1 MKPLST
7 LNAMIHADMV
17 RRYPEIPERLLP
29 NKPIKATK
37 ANDLTKAV
45 IKFIQ
50 LSGGQAE
57 RISVTGRRV
66 DLRRTFTDVLGNQRQ
81 IGSVRWIKSSM
92 QKGSA
97 DISATIAGQS
107 IKIEIKVGRDHIH
120 PEQVIYKQQVEKAG
134 GIYLLIHTFD
144 EFYQWYTSKFP
155 AKEI

>member
-1 MKPLST
+1 MNPLST

-37 ANDLTKAV
+37 ANDLTKAI

-66 DLRRTFTDVLGNQRQ
+66 DMRRTFTDVLGNQRQ

-107 IKIEIKVGRDHIH
+107 VKIEIKVGHDRIR
-120 PEQVIYKQQVEKAG
+120 PEQEIYKQQVEKAG

-144 EFYQWYTSKFP
+144 EFYQWYTSKNP
-155 AKEI
+155 EN

>member
-37 ANDLTKAV
+37 ANDLTKAI

-66 DLRRTFTDVLGNQRQ
+66 DMRRTFTDVLGNQRQ

-107 IKIEIKVGRDHIH
+107 VKIEIKVGRDRIR
-120 PEQVIYKQQVEKAG
+120 PEQEIYKQQVEKAG

-144 EFYQWYTSKFP
+144 DFYQWYTSKYP
-155 AKEI
+155 EK

>member
-1 MKPLST
+1 MNPLST

-29 NKPIKATK
+29 TKAIKATK
-37 ANDLTKAV
+37 ANELTKAV

-66 DLRRTFTDVLGNQRQ
+66 DLRRTYTDVLGNQRQ

-107 IKIEIKVGRDHIH
+107 VKIEIKVGRDQIR
-120 PEQVIYKQQVEKAG
+120 PEQETYKQQVEKAG
-134 GIYLLIHTFD
+134 GIYLLIQTFD
-144 EFYQWYTSKFP
+144 EFYQWYTSRYPEK
-155 AKEI
+155 

>member
-1 MKPLST
+1 MQSGVPPVKQ
-7 LNAMIHADMV
+7 
-17 RRYPEIPERLLP
+17 ERTGMP

-37 ANDLTKAV
+37 ANDLTKAI

-66 DLRRTFTDVLGNQRQ
+66 DMRRTFTDVLGNQRQ
-81 IGSVRWIKSSM
+81 IGSVRWIKASM

-97 DISATIAGQS
+97 DISATITGQS
-107 IKIEIKVGRDHIH
+107 VKIEIKVGRDHIR
-120 PEQVIYKQQVEKAG
+120 PEQETYKQQVEKAG

-144 EFYQWYTSKFP
+144 EFYQWYTSKNHE
-155 AKEI
+155 K

>member
-37 ANDLTKAV
+37 ANDLTKAI

-107 IKIEIKVGRDHIH
+107 VKIEIKVGRDRIR
-120 PEQVIYKQQVEKAG
+120 PEQESYKQQVEKAG

-144 EFYQWYTSKFP
+144 EFYQWYTSKYP
-155 AKEI
+155 

>member
-1 MKPLST
+1 MKPLT
-7 LNAMIHADMV
+7 ILNIMIHADMV

-66 DLRRTFTDVLGNQRQ
+66 DLRRTFTDVLGNKRQ

-107 IKIEIKVGRDHIH
+107 VKIEIKVGRDRIR
-120 PEQVIYKQQVEKAG
+120 PEQEIYKQQVEKAG

-144 EFYQWYTSKFP
+144 EFYQWYTSKYP
-155 AKEI
+155 EK

>member
-1 MKPLST
+1 MKPLAT
-7 LNAMIHADMV
+7 LNAMILADMV

-37 ANDLTKAV
+37 ANDLTKAI

-97 DISATIAGQS
+97 DISATITGQS
-107 IKIEIKVGRDHIH
+107 VKIEIKVDRDRIR
-120 PEQVIYKQQVEKAG
+120 PEQEIYKYQVEKAG

-144 EFYQWYTSKFP
+144 EFYQWYTSKYHE
-155 AKEI
+155 K

>member
-1 MKPLST
+1 MKPLAT

-17 RRYPEIPERLLP
+17 RRYPKVPERLLP

-50 LSGGQAE
+50 LSGGQSE

-66 DLRRTFTDVLGNQRQ
+66 DMRKTYTDVLGQQRQ

-97 DISATIAGQS
+97 DISATIAGRS
-107 IKIEIKVGRDHIH
+107 VKIEIKVGRDRIR
-120 PEQVIYKQQVEKAG
+120 PEQEIYKLQVEKAG

-144 EFYQWYTSKFP
+144 QFYEWYKSKYP
-155 AKEI
+155 DRT

>member
-7 LNAMIHADMV
+7 LNTMIHADMV

-37 ANDLTKAV
+37 ANDLTKAI

-66 DLRRTFTDVLGNQRQ
+66 DMRRTFTDVLGNQRQ

-107 IKIEIKVGRDHIH
+107 VKIEIKVGHDRIR
-120 PEQVIYKQQVEKAG
+120 PEQEIYKQQVEKAG

-144 EFYQWYTSKFP
+144 EFYQWYTSKNP
-155 AKEI
+155 EN

>member
-1 MKPLST
+1 MKPLAT
-7 LNAMIHADMV
+7 LKAMIHADMV

-37 ANDLTKAV
+37 ANELTRAV

-50 LSGGQAE
+50 LKGGQAE

-66 DLRRTFTDVLGNQRQ
+66 DMRKTYTDVLGQQRQ

-107 IKIEIKVGRDHIH
+107 VKIEIKVGRDRIR
-120 PEQVIYKQQVEKAG
+120 PEQEIYQQQVEKAG
-134 GIYLLIHTFD
+134 GIYLMIHTFD
-144 EFYQWYTSKFP
+144 EFYQWYTSKYP
-155 AKEI
+155 EK

>member
-1 MKPLST
+1 MLFDLT

-37 ANDLTKAV
+37 ANELTKSI

-66 DLRRTFTDVLGNQRQ
+66 DMRKTYTDVLGQQRQ

-97 DISATIAGQS
+97 DISATIAGRS
-107 IKIEIKVGRDHIH
+107 VKIEIKVGRDRIR
-120 PEQVIYKQQVEKAG
+120 PEQEIYQQQVEKAG

-144 EFYQWYTSKFP
+144 EFYDWYMSKYP
-155 AKEI
+155 DGS

>member
-1 MKPLST
+1 MQSG
-7 LNAMIHADMV
+7 
-17 RRYPEIPERLLP
+17 IPSVKQERTGMP
-29 NKPIKATK
+29 SKPIKATK
-37 ANDLTKAV
+37 ANDLTKAI

-66 DLRRTFTDVLGNQRQ
+66 DMRKTYTDVLGNQRQ

-107 IKIEIKVGRDHIH
+107 VKIEIKVGRDQIR
-120 PEQVIYKQQVEKAG
+120 PEQEIYQQQVEKAG
-134 GIYLLIHTFD
+134 GIYLMIHTFD
-144 EFYQWYTSKFP
+144 EFYQWYTSKYP
-155 AKEI
+155 EK